1 MRHIVV
7 FGSVARGE
15 DRADSDVDL
24 AVEIEDGRSFSL
36 IRMEATR
43 LLLEDVPS
51 RPVDLG
57 EIDSLRP
64 KVRAAWQR
72 SRTFEGIRVAWI
84 SWRLPR
90 DRRTGER
97 SCSRSRSKWPLPSIV
112 GPLVRPTPSP
122 GPRKWWPCR
131 KYQYLVVN
139 DMSKNTSF
147 SVGEHFTGFIEA
159 RVSEGRYSSAS
170 DVVRAGLRLL
180 EEQETR
186 LAALRD
192 AIAAGDESGVSDR
205 NVLDIWAAV
214 KERGGIAR
222 G

>member
-1 MRHIVV
+1 
-7 FGSVARGE
+7 
-15 DRADSDVDL
+15 
-24 AVEIEDGRSFSL
+24 
-36 IRMEATR
+36 
-43 LLLEDVPS
+43 
-51 RPVDLG
+51 
-57 EIDSLRP
+57 
-64 KVRAAWQR
+64 
-72 SRTFEGIRVAWI
+72 
-84 SWRLPR
+84 
-90 DRRTGER
+90 
-97 SCSRSRSKWPLPSIV
+97 
-112 GPLVRPTPSP
+112 
-122 GPRKWWPCR
+122 
-131 KYQYLVVN
+131 VN

-205 NVLDIWAAV
+205 NVLDIWAAM